1 MYEEKVSVVCFQV
14 LMCLF
19 LLAPLANA
27 ESFVNWEN
35 NDQMKAVPFTDVSI
49 DDDFWWPRMETNRKV
64 SIPYDFKKCE
74 ETGRIDN
81 FAKAGGLMEG
91 EFIGIRYNDSDVMK
105 VIEGASYSLSL
116 HPDPK
121 LEEYLDDLIAR
132 IVAAQEDDGYLYTT
146 RTIDPENPAKSAGD
160 TRWSYIIHSHELYN
174 VGHMYEAAV
183 AHYRAT
189 GNRSLLDVAIKNA
202 DLIDSVF
209 GPDKRHDPP
218 GHQEIEI
225 GLVKLY
231 KVTGNERYL
240 KLAKFF
246 LDQRGRYIGREP
258 YTAYGNAEYT
268 QDHKPVIEQNEA
280 VGHAVRAG
288 YLYSGMADVAAL
300 TGEMEYI
307 TAIGRIWEN
316 VVSKKLY
323 ITGGIGARHKGE
335 AFGDNYELPNRMAY
349 NETCAAIANMMWNH
363 RLFLLHGDAKYID
376 VLERTL
382 YNGFLS
388 GVSMN
393 GNEFFYSNPLESV
406 GNHKRSPWFSCAC
419 CPVNVVRFLPSLPG
433 YVYCLR
439 GDSVFVNL
447 FIKGNASINMK
458 GNTVRLEQESR
469 YPWDGSVTITVSP
482 ERSMNFAVHVRIPGW
497 AQGQPVPS
505 DLYTYMSRN
514 DNNVT
519 LKVNGELVDLDM
531 NRGFAR
537 IDRVWEKGDVIELYL
552 PMPIKKVL
560 CNESVKE
567 NRGKFALERG
577 PIVYCAEWPDNG
589 GHVLNLQLSKNAVF
603 SAAYQPDL
611 LNGVTAISGKAT
623 GLYRTK
629 DGKSVKE
636 EEQDFV
642 AIPYY
647 SWAHRGQGEMT
658 VWLPYE
664 ESIARPLSPPTPA
677 STARASASH
686 TCQTDS
692 ETSLNDGIEPTSSNE
707 QSIPRFTWWDHKG
720 TKEWVQ
726 YDFQKALKISSIAVY
741 WFDDTGEGECRVP
754 ESWKLLYKVG
764 DEWKEVSGADEYGVE
779 KDRYNNVSF
788 DYVETTGLRIAVQ
801 LKPDFSGGIL
811 EWRLD

>member
-1 MYEEKVSVVCFQV
+1 MKILIV
-14 LMCLF
+14 LVGAVMMLTSSD
-19 LLAPLANA
+19 AN
-27 ESFVNWEN
+27 SQN
-35 NDQMKAVPFTDVSI
+35 NYQIQAVPFTDVSV
-49 DDDFWWPRMETNRKV
+49 DDDFWLPRMETNREV
-64 SIPYDFKKCE
+64 TIPYDFKKCE

-81 FAKAGGLMEG
+81 FAKAGGLMKG
-91 EFIGIRYNDSDVMK
+91 KFIGIRYNDSDVMK

-116 HPDPK
+116 HPDAE
-121 LEEYLDDLIAR
+121 LEKYLDELIAK
-132 IVAAQEDDGYLYTT
+132 IAAAQEDDGYLYTT

-183 AHYRAT
+183 AHYQAT
-189 GNRSLLDVAIKNA
+189 GKRSLLDVAIKNA
-202 DLIDSVF
+202 DLIDSIF

-225 GLVKLY
+225 GLAKLY

-258 YTAYGNAEYT
+258 YLAYGNAEYT
-268 QDHKPVIEQNEA
+268 QDHKPVIEQDEA

-300 TGEMEYI
+300 TGDADYI
-307 TAIGRIWEN
+307 TAIDRIWEN

-323 ITGGIGARHKGE
+323 ITGGIGARHRGE
-335 AFGDNYELPNRMAY
+335 GFGDDYELSNRMAY
-349 NETCAAIANMMWNH
+349 NETCAAIAKMMWNH

-388 GVSMN
+388 CVSMN

-439 GDSVFVNL
+439 DDIVFVNL
-447 FIKGNASINMK
+447 FIKGNASIRIK
-458 GNTVRLEQESR
+458 GNTVQLEQVSR
-469 YPWDGSVTITVSP
+469 YPWDGSVKITVSP
-482 ERSMNFAVHVRIPGW
+482 ERSMEFAVHVRIPGW
-497 AQGQPVPS
+497 AQGQPVPG
-505 DLYTYMSRN
+505 DLYSYMNKN
-514 DNNVT
+514 DDNVA
-519 LKVNGELVDLDM
+519 LRVNGEPADLDM
-531 NRGFAR
+531 DQGFAR
-537 IDRVWEKGDVIELYL
+537 IRRTWEKGDVIELDL
-552 PMPIKKVL
+552 PMPIRKVL
-560 CNESVKE
+560 CNENVE
-567 NRGKFALERG
+567 DNRGKYALERG
-577 PIVYCAEWPDNG
+577 PVVYCAEWPDNS
-589 GHVLNLQLSKNAVF
+589 GHVLNLQLSGNAGF
-603 SAAYQPDL
+603 SAEYKPDL
-611 LNGVTAISGKAT
+611 LNGVTVISGKAT

-629 DGKSVKE
+629 DGKSVE
-636 EEQDFV
+636 ERERDFV

-664 ESIARPLSPPTPA
+664 ESIAKPLSPPTTA
-677 STARASASH
+677 SKAQASASH
-686 TCQTDS
+686 CWQTDS
-692 ETSLNDGIEPTSSNE
+692 ETALNDGIEPASSND

-726 YDFQKALKISSIAVY
+726 YDFQKTLKVSSVAVY
-741 WFDDTGEGECRVP
+741 WFDDTGEGGCRVP

-764 DEWKEVSGADEYGVE
+764 DEWKEVSGADGYGVE
-779 KDRYNNVSF
+779 KDRYNRVTF
-788 DYVETTGLRIAVQ
+788 DSVETTGLRVAVQ
-801 LKPDFSGGIL
+801 LRPEFSGGIL
-811 EWRLD
+811 EWRIN

>member
-1 MYEEKVSVVCFQV
+1 MMKLLVVVMAAAIMIISNATGSSNNYQV
-14 LMCLF
+14 R
-19 LLAPLANA
+19 P
-27 ESFVNWEN
+27 
-35 NDQMKAVPFTDVSI
+35 VPFTDVSI
-49 DDDFWWPRMETNRKV
+49 DDDFWAPRMETNRKV
-64 SIPYDFKKCE
+64 TIPYDFKKCE

-81 FAKAGGLMEG
+81 FARAGGLMDG
-91 EFIGIRYNDSDVMK
+91 EFVGIRYNDSDVYK

-116 HPDPK
+116 HPDPE
-121 LEEYLDDLIAR
+121 LEEYLDGLIAK

-146 RTIDPENPAKSAGD
+146 RTIDPDNPARSAGD
-160 TRWSYIIHSHELYN
+160 KRWSYLISSHELYN

-183 AHYRAT
+183 AYYQAT
-189 GNRSLLDVAIKNA
+189 GKSSLLDVAIKNA

-209 GPDKRHDPP
+209 GPGKKHDPP

-231 KVTGNERYL
+231 KVTGDDKYL
-240 KLAKFF
+240 SLAKFF

-258 YTAYGNAEYT
+258 YIAYDNAEYT
-268 QDHKPVIEQNEA
+268 QDHKPVIEQGEA

-300 TGEMEYI
+300 TGDVDYVN
-307 TAIGRIWEN
+307 AIDRIWEN

-335 AFGDNYELPNRMAY
+335 AFGGNYELPNRTAY

-393 GNEFFYSNPLESV
+393 GDEFFYPNPLESV
-406 GNHKRSPWFSCAC
+406 GNHKRSPWFNCAC

-439 GDSVFVNL
+439 DDIVYINL
-447 FIKGNASINMK
+447 FIKGNTSIKME
-458 GNTVRLEQESR
+458 GNSVRIEQESQ
-469 YPWDGSVTITVSP
+469 YPWNGSVRITVNP
-482 ERSMNFAVHVRIPGW
+482 ERSIKFAVHVRIPGW
-497 AQGQPVPS
+497 ARERPVPG
-505 DLYTYMSRN
+505 DLYRYMNISDEKASIR
-514 DNNVT
+514 
-519 LKVNGELVDLDM
+519 VNGDAVDLDM
-531 NRGFAR
+531 DQGFAR
-537 IDRVWEKGDVIELYL
+537 IHRTWKRGDVIELDL
-552 PMPIKKVL
+552 PMPIRKVL
-560 CNESVKE
+560 CNEKVE
-567 NRGKFALERG
+567 GNRGRFALERG

-589 GHVLNLQLSKNAVF
+589 GHVLNLLLDKNTGLSAEYK
-603 SAAYQPDL
+603 QDL
-611 LNGVTAISGKAT
+611 LNGVTVISGNAT
-623 GLYRTK
+623 GLYRKK
-629 DGKSVKE
+629 DGKPVEMRKQS
-636 EEQDFV
+636 FI

-658 VWLPYE
+658 VWLPFE
-664 ESIARPLSPPTPA
+664 ESVAKPLAPPTPA

-686 TCQTDS
+686 TWQTDS
-692 ETSLNDGIEPTSSNE
+692 EKALNDGIDPADSND

-720 TKEWVQ
+720 TGEWVQ
-726 YDFQKALKISSIAVY
+726 FDFQDTQKISSASVY

-754 ESWKLLYKVG
+754 ETWKLLYKVG
-764 DEWKEVSGADEYGVE
+764 DEWKEVSSAGGYGAE
-779 KDRYNNVSF
+779 KDRYNKVAF
-788 DYVETTGLRIAVQ
+788 DSVETTGLRIEVQ
-801 LKPDFSGGIL
+801 LKPGFSGGIL
-811 EWRLD
+811 EWRVD